1 MYLTDFFLN
10 QYFFTQGL
18 GIWREGDYA
27 YIISKTSKD
36 FYWSGR
42 KLSINYDREQSSKL
56 TAAIEKN
63 ILILCIMYWV
73 ALEVI
78 NTVKCRKT
86 GKRFDSYA
94 IYRLKGTFFCYFF
107 FHTTNGSLSMNR
119 PQFKTKPDFQ
129 AQIFLLL
136 WACCDHYVHSP
147 NSSNHMNLVNKSNQ
161 DSYLSFWLCH
171 RHNKLWH
178 RQLINYLNYLQYK

>member
-1 MYLTDFFLN
+1 MYLTNFFLN
-10 QYFFTQGL
+10 QYFCTQGL

-63 ILILCIMYWV
+63 ILILCIMHWV

-78 NTVKCRKT
+78 NTVKCGKT

-107 FHTTNGSLSMNR
+107 FSIVQMVHCQWIDLSLKLS
-119 PQFKTKPDFQ
+119 
-129 AQIFLLL
+129 QIFRLKFFFGSGLAVITMFTLLIHPII
-136 WACCDHYVHSP
+136 WT
-147 NSSNHMNLVNKSNQ
+147 
-161 DSYLSFWLCH
+161 W
-171 RHNKLWH
+171 
-178 RQLINYLNYLQYK
+178 